1 MNKKENPLYLH
12 AERELKLAGLDKPE
26 ADYGGALY
34 KAVLDLVET
43 FCGEGHSGMSAE
55 MTLAIFDR
63 VARWKTLSPIT
74 NNPEEWTKVTDDLWQ
89 NKRSPSHFSK
99 DGGET
104 WQDVDEK

>member
-74 NNPEEWTKVTDDLWQ
+74 NNPQVLVSLGNLEVLTCNESFLGFPAVTQ
-89 NKRSPSHFSK
+89 AR
-99 DGGET
+99 
-104 WQDVDEK
+104 